1 MQDDDELVALDA
13 EALLNARLRSKL
25 QGLQRTRQALV
36 EGLGPELAAARERE
50 RQDRARIEELEGAN
64 AVLERRLATML
75 RDRARAQEEQGR
87 IASVANG
94 LQKLKACAEQQQVR
108 LLEAEA
114 EAGRLQGVEADA
126 IGLKEELA
134 EAMREL
140 ADVKEERDRLLGAA
154 RAWEGERGE
163 CVEHAE
169 AFLTTLVRLAAR
181 RPPVSLPAG
190 DGDGGRRKRHDSDEA
205 EVRALLETFFPLNG
219 DNNGG
224 GSSTGRELWG
234 SLRGLVEEVS
244 RLLAAHWRAQARAA
258 AEAERA
264 TSAEVERQLLQA
276 RAEEAEARL
285 AQLAGDWEE
294 VRAAARGLE
303 PMVGTLRDNL
313 IRAEQRVAE
322 LREELGGRDRLVGAV
337 LERLLVLTGAGEED
351 APEHGAGL
359 SLNIGLGLGT
369 GLGDAA
375 TAAAASAASS
385 ILLSSVEFVEMQV
398 AISSALTAAAE
409 RMRALQAH
417 HLRAAGEGQRRE
429 GELQRLAAD
438 FARLSVEHRET
449 TAALARRAE
458 AEGAMEAVVGRQKEE
473 LAAVRARLEAAEREV
488 KGLREQLATA
498 VAAKEAL
505 QAELAWADV
514 ALKGERAQ
522 ARQRFEELTGWQR
535 YAQRQREELADVQR
549 SLQQGVLG
557 PAAAP
562 GGGGGLRGLIGSPQ
576 RARSL
581 GGSAAS
587 CSRF

>member
-1 MQDDDELVALDA
+1 MQDDELVALDA
-13 EALLNARLRSKL
+13 EALLNARLRRKL

-36 EGLGPELAAARERE
+36 EGLGPELTAREGR
-50 RQDRARIEELEGAN
+50 DRARIEELEGAN
-64 AVLERRLATML
+64 AVLERRLASML
-75 RDRARAQEEQGR
+75 RDRAQAQEEQGR

-94 LQKLKACAEQQQVR
+94 LQKLKACAEQQQAR
-108 LLEAEA
+108 LLVAEA

-134 EAMREL
+134 EATREL
-140 ADVKEERDRLLGAA
+140 ADVKEERDRLLEAA

-181 RPPVSLPAG
+181 RPPVLLPAG
-190 DGDGGRRKRHDSDEA
+190 DGDGGRRKKHDNDEA
-205 EVRALLETFFPLNG
+205 EVRALLETFFPPNG

-224 GSSTGRELWG
+224 GSSSGRELWG

-244 RLLAAHWRAQARAA
+244 HLLAAHWRAQARAA

-264 TSAEVERQLLQA
+264 TSAEVERQLLHA

-285 AQLAGDWEE
+285 ARLAGDWEE
-294 VRAAARGLE
+294 ARAAARGLE

-322 LREELGGRDRLVGAV
+322 LREELCGRDRFVGGV

-351 APEHGAGL
+351 APEYGAGL

-369 GLGDAA
+369 GLGDA
-375 TAAAASAASS
+375 TTAAASAASS
-385 ILLSSVEFVEMQV
+385 SFLLSVEFVEMQV
-398 AISSALTAAAE
+398 AIFSALTAAAE

-449 TAALARRAE
+449 TAALAQRAE
-458 AEGAMEAVVGRQKEE
+458 GEDAREAVVGRLKEE
-473 LAAVRARLEAAEREV
+473 LAAVRARLEAAERDVE
-488 KGLREQLATA
+488 GLREQQATA
-498 VAAKEAL
+498 VAAKDAF
-505 QAELAWADV
+505 QAELARSQAV
-514 ALKGERAQ
+514 LKGERAQ

-549 SLQQGVLG
+549 SLQQGVLR

-562 GGGGGLRGLIGSPQ
+562 GGGGGLCGLIGSPQ